1 MRHTQISQR
10 RLALTL
16 MAGLILLAAN
26 FAQAANGVG
35 EKLSGT
41 PIGCPS
47 VDYSTSQVS
56 TTVNQPAN
64 AFDGNTNTFYASYDK
79 SNTWVGLDLGTPHVI
94 TRVGWCPR
102 NASVGPARVQLALFE
117 GSNSEDFLDAVPL
130 YLVPGTGTIGQMQ
143 YADIHVSRGFR
154 YVRYVGPN
162 NARCNIGEL
171 EFYGTEGAGTDSI
184 FYQVTNLPTVSIH
197 TYSGVMPTDKVND
210 WESNITI
217 TYDGGR
223 RIQEYPILTRCR
235 GNASLNFPKKPY
247 RFKFQNDKKHRM
259 LKGSP
264 LESPAKAKKWTLIN
278 NYGDKTLLRN
288 ILAFE
293 TSRRLNMPYTV
304 YCQPVDVI
312 MNGEY
317 QGCYQLCD
325 QISITDNRVPITE
338 MTPADTQEPELT
350 GGYLIEVDAYASR
363 ESSWFTSS
371 RNIPVTIKSPDED
384 EITTEQKNYI
394 RSYFNL
400 MESAAFSTKFQD
412 PSEGYRRRLD
422 VESFLRHFLVGE
434 FSGNTDTYWST
445 YMYKD
450 RNQDYFTVAPSWDF
464 DLAYDNDNRV
474 YPVNGKS
481 NWVYADGGSSAGSM
495 KSLVSRILSDTYG
508 AARLKAIWKDVR
520 DSGKFSEASLVGF
533 VDSVA
538 REIDASQRLNF
549 IRWPILSSKVH
560 QNVKALGSYSAE
572 LEVVRD
578 YIPARI
584 EWIDNKLAYNQG
596 PVIPDSTF
604 EISTPQE
611 LLDFAAYIAK
621 GGTGSTATL
630 MADLDMTGFDTDF
643 APIGTSLKPFGGTFD
658 GQGHR
663 IANLH
668 VTGTSN
674 VGLFGTVTGGATIS
688 NLVIDASCSISGT
701 SYVGVV
707 GSASGIGQ
715 ITLSCIGN
723 EATISASTRNAGGI
737 LGCNYGSTA
746 DIVIENCYNTGSIVG
761 SAESG
766 ALSGWIGSSATVKDC
781 YNIGTVTGYDN
792 TATYLYRGSATLTN
806 TYSTQGTQGIPIS
819 DEAVSSGELCYLLN
833 EGRTDSPVWRQA
845 LNVDD
850 YPTFL
855 ASHAIVTYEDG
866 RYINL
871 GVKYGT
877 PGDTDGD
884 GDVDM
889 ADLGFY
895 ADYILQRPMELFVL
909 DNADMNADGTIDVFD
924 IVLAS
929 YSITGGQPSTGTLDS
944 VDPDGMAARID
955 DFPMQAG
962 AERQIPVSCSFDTPV
977 TALQADIQLSEHLSY
992 QSESLVRGALC
1003 GTSHVVAAAEVD
1015 GKLRILLY
1023 STSREGL
1030 RQQAGEL
1037 MRLGLLSDNDFAGGT
1052 LTLGS
1057 QKVATPEGFFLRPSD
1072 TQCSVQ
1078 LTATPVSE
1086 IQIAQNPYIVEQGQT
1101 IMLEATVL
1109 PVTASEK
1116 TLQWSISNAAVA
1128 KVTAEGKLIAR
1139 NSGHAVITASAT
1151 DGSGVTAT
1159 TYLRVLGE
1167 GDFEIASAEELIE
1180 FSACVN
1186 SGYTDIHAS
1195 LTADIDMSGVNLTPI
1210 GSEEKPF
1217 CGTFDGHGHTISH
1230 LLIDRPNDTGVGLFG
1245 HITAPATI
1253 RNLVLDSSCAI
1264 VGMEYVGLV
1273 GYSEDSGTVTLECL
1287 GNEGSVSADATPAGI
1302 LGSARNS
1309 SIAAITNCYSTGRI
1323 TTVTSELEDIGA
1335 AQISGWLGNVAA
1347 SVTNCWSTSEIT
1359 GFQTSGYAVTTDRT
1373 FARVGGSRP
1382 TFTNCYSQ
1390 VSKQVTLTEA
1400 EKFLSGEVTY
1410 LLNAGQTQSPVWGQ
1424 TIGVD
1429 EHPSFQAGHGIVF
1442 KAADGTFYNQ
1452 GTDLAAPTA
1461 NHGRQTAIYDL
1472 TGRKIADRE
1481 TPTDRLRKG
1490 LYIVGGHKVLKK

>member
-1 MRHTQISQR
+1 MRHTPILERS
-10 RLALTL
+10 
-16 MAGLILLAAN
+16 LILLSVLLLTAFN
-26 FAQAANGVG
+26 LPVQAADVVG
-35 EKLSGT
+35 TKLTGT
-41 PIGCPS
+41 PIGSPS

-56 TTVNQPAN
+56 TTVNQPKN
-64 AFDGNTNTFYASYDK
+64 AFDGDFNTFYASYDK

-94 TRVGWCPR
+94 TRVGWCAR
-102 NASVGPARVQLALFE
+102 NNNVGPNRVQLALFE

-130 YLVPGTGTIGQMQ
+130 YLIPEKGVIGQMM
-143 YADIHVSRGFR
+143 YADINVSRGFR

-162 NARCNIGEL
+162 SARCNIGEL
-171 EFYGTEGAGTDSI
+171 EFYGFEGAGTDSI

-197 TYSGVMPTDKVND
+197 TYSGVMPTDKDND

-235 GNASLNFPKKPY
+235 GNASLSFPKKPY
-247 RFKFQNDKKHRM
+247 RFKFQNDKKHHM

-293 TSRRLNMPYTV
+293 TSRRLGMPYTV

-325 QISITDNRVPITE
+325 QISINDDRIPITE
-338 MTPADTQEPELT
+338 MTPYDTQEPELT

-363 ESSWFTSS
+363 EASWFTSS

-394 RSYFNL
+394 RNYFNL
-400 MESAAFSTKFQD
+400 MESSVFSTNFQD
-412 PSEGYRRRLD
+412 PSAGYRRRLD

-464 DLAYDNDNRV
+464 DLAYENDNRIH
-474 YPVNGKS
+474 PVNGKS
-481 NWVYADGGSSAGSM
+481 NWVYASGGSSAGSM
-495 KSLVSRILSDTYG
+495 KSLVSRVLSDSY
-508 AARLKAIWKDVR
+508 AAQRLKSIWKEMR
-520 DSGKFSEASLVGF
+520 DTGKFTEASLVGF
-533 VDSVA
+533 VDSIA
-538 REIDASQRLNF
+538 SEIDASQRLNF
-549 IRWPILSSKVH
+549 IRWPILSTKVH
-560 QNVKALGSYSAE
+560 QNYQALGSYSAE
-572 LEVVRD
+572 LQVVRD
-578 YIPARI
+578 YIPERI
-584 EWIDNKLAYNQG
+584 AWIDNKLSYNQG
-596 PVIPDSTF
+596 PVIPDSAF
-604 EISTPQE
+604 QISTPQD
-611 LLDFAAYIAK
+611 LIDFAAYIAK

-630 MADLDMTGFDTDF
+630 LADLDMTGFDTSF
-643 APIGTSLKPFGGTFD
+643 KPIGTDLRPFGGTFD

-663 IANLH
+663 ITNLH
-668 VTGTSN
+668 VSGTNS
-674 VGLFGTVTGGATIS
+674 VGLFGVVTGGAIIS
-688 NLVIDASCSISGT
+688 NFIVDASCSISGS

-707 GSASGIGQ
+707 GSANGIGQ
-715 ITLSCIGN
+715 ITFSRIGN

-737 LGCNYGSTA
+737 IGCNYGSTA
-746 DIVIENCYNTGSIVG
+746 EFVIENCYNTGDIVG
-761 SAESG
+761 GAESG
-766 ALSGWIGSSATVKDC
+766 AFCGWVGSSATIIDC
-781 YNIGTVTGYDN
+781 YNIGTVSGYDSPE
-792 TATYLYRGSATLTN
+792 TYLYRGSATLIN
-806 TYSTQGTQGIPIS
+806 TYSTQGAQGIIVGH
-819 DEAVSSGELCYLLN
+819 ETVGSGELCYRLN
-833 EGRTDSPVWRQA
+833 ESRTVEPVWRQA
-845 LNVDD
+845 LSVDE

-855 ASHAIVTYEDG
+855 ASHAIVGYEGG

-877 PGDTDGD
+877 KGDTDGD
-884 GDVDM
+884 GDVDI
-889 ADLGFY
+889 ADLNLYGG
-895 ADYILQRPMELFVL
+895 YILQQPMDLFVL
-909 DNADMNADGTIDVFD
+909 ENADMNADGTIDVFD

-929 YSITGGQPSTGTLDS
+929 YAITGGQPSTDTPDDI
-944 VDPDGMAARID
+944 DPDGMAARIE

-962 AERQIPVSCSFDTPV
+962 AEKMVSISGTYDTPV
-977 TALQADIQLSEHLSY
+977 TALQADIQISDRLSY
-992 QSESLVRGALC
+992 LPESVIRGTLC
-1003 GTSHVVAAAEVD
+1003 GTSHVASAGMVD

-1023 STSREGL
+1023 STSHQSL

-1037 MRLGLLSDNDFAGGT
+1037 MRIGLISENDFAGGT
-1052 LTLGS
+1052 LTAGN
-1057 QKVATPEGFFLRPSD
+1057 QKVVTAEGLFLRPAD
-1072 TQCSVQ
+1072 TQCNVQ

-1116 TLQWSISNAAVA
+1116 TLRWSISNAAVA
-1128 KVTAEGKLIAR
+1128 KVTADGKLIAR
-1139 NSGHAVITASAT
+1139 NSGHAIITASAT

-1159 TYLRVLGE
+1159 SYLRVLGE
-1167 GDFEIASAEELIE
+1167 GDFEIASAEEFIE
-1180 FSACVN
+1180 FSACV
-1186 SGYTDIHAS
+1186 SKGYTDINAS
-1195 LTADIDMSGVNLTPI
+1195 LTADIDMSGINLSPI
-1210 GSEEKPF
+1210 GTEEQPF
-1217 CGTFDGHGHTISH
+1217 SGTFDGRGHTISH
-1230 LLIDRPNDTGVGLFG
+1230 LIIDRPNETGVGLFG

-1253 RNLVLDSSCAI
+1253 RNLVLDASCAI
-1264 VGMEYVGLV
+1264 VGQEYAGLV

-1309 SIAAITNCYSTGRI
+1309 SVASITNCYSTGRI
-1323 TTVTSELEDIGA
+1323 TTITSGLEDIGA

-1347 SVTNCWSTSEIT
+1347 TVTNCWSTSEIT
-1359 GFQTSGYAVTTDRT
+1359 GFQASGYAITTDRT
-1373 FARVGGSRP
+1373 FARVSGSKP

-1410 LLNAGQTQSPVWGQ
+1410 LLNAGQTQNPVWGQ
-1424 TIGVD
+1424 TIGLD

-1442 KAADGTFYNQ
+1442 KDTDGTYYNQ
-1452 GTDLAAPTA
+1452 GTDIAAPTTGVGQA
-1461 NHGRQTAIYDL
+1461 TTVYDL
-1472 TGRKIADRE
+1472 SGRKIANS
-1481 TPTDRLRKG
+1481 PTTDSKLQKG
-1490 LYIVGGHKVLKK
+1490 LYIIGGRKVLVK